1 MATVKGIPSTMKLL
15 LASATGKHYELEV
28 KEVYV
33 ETEDG
38 DIGVLPGHQPEFYSI
53 GSGFITCKTVEG
65 EEVRKLL
72 YSGFVQIEPDAVRVG
87 VQEIYE
93 PAEVNRTQVEK
104 EIEQLRERLST
115 LSEEETEAKAQIERE
130 IRRKEELLKKAL

>member
-1 MATVKGIPSTMKLL
+1 MATVKGIPATIKLF

-38 DIGVLPGHQPEFYSI
+38 DLGVLPGHQPEFYSI
-53 GSGFITCKTVEG
+53 GAGFVTCKTADG
-65 EEVRKLL
+65 QEVKKLL
-72 YSGFVQIEPDAVRVG
+72 YSGFVQIEPDAVRIG

-93 PAEVNRTQVEK
+93 PSEVNVQEVEREIGELK
-104 EIEQLRERLST
+104 EKLAA
-115 LSEEETEAKAQIERE
+115 LSEEETGAKKHMERE
-130 IRRKEELLKKAL
+130 IRRREELIKKAR

>member
-53 GSGFITCKTVEG
+53 GSGFVTCKTANG
-65 EEVRKLL
+65 EELKKLL
-72 YSGFVQIEPDAVRVG
+72 YSGFVQIEPDAVRIG

-93 PAEVNRTQVEK
+93 PGEVNEALIEK
-104 EIEQLRERLST
+104 EIGELKEKLAS
-115 LSEEETEAKAQIERE
+115 LSEEEEEARALIERE
-130 IRRKEELLKKAL
+130 IRRKEELLKKAR